1 MIVPERLHSLDAV
14 RAFALLSGI
23 VLHAAMS
30 FLPGFGSVGFTIID
44 QSPSLVLGLLFF
56 VIHSFRMSL
65 FFFIAGYFAHL
76 QFHRRGLRDF
86 LRDRGKRIAL
96 PLIIGWPILFPLV
109 VLPIIL
115 AALQHPAGVTQP
127 PPPPNGV
134 TLAFPLLHLWFLY
147 VLCLLYLLVLSV
159 RAVLISCDRGG
170 QLRLSVDRCLRG
182 IITNP
187 AGVIVL
193 ATPASVAL
201 AAYPYWV
208 PWMGI
213 PTPDTSLIPNSPAL
227 IAFFTAFSFGWLM
240 HRQPDLLSIWKN
252 RWKLNLLIAI
262 SLSVAALT
270 IVGPIPRYSP
280 EEPGGLMVLYAA
292 CYSLSTWCWIFAFM
306 GIGLQFFSAPSHQL
320 RYLADSSYWLY
331 LIHLP
336 LVFLAQATVMSW
348 NIHWIVKFPM
358 ILLVTVPLML
368 VSYHYCVRS
377 TFVGGLLNG
386 RRYQRIVHQN
396 ATGVAAVVNESG
408 VDTARAE

>member
-30 FLPGFGSVGFTIID
+30 FLPGFGSVGFPIVD
-44 QSPSLVLGLLFF
+44 RSPSLMLALLFY

-65 FFFIAGYFAHL
+65 FFFIAGYFAHM

-109 VLPIIL
+109 VLPIVL
-115 AALQHPAGVTQP
+115 AAMQRPEGVAQRTQP
-127 PPPPNGV
+127 STGV
-134 TLAFPLLHLWFLY
+134 LLAFPLLHLWFLY
-147 VLCLLYLLVLSV
+147 VLCLLYLLLLSI
-159 RAVLISCDRGG
+159 RAILIFCDRGG
-170 QLRLSVDRCLRG
+170 HFRLLVDRSLRG

-187 AGVIVL
+187 LGFIVPAMP
-193 ATPASVAL
+193 ATVAL
-201 AAYPYWV
+201 AVYPYWA

-213 PTPDTSLIPNSPAL
+213 PTPDYSLIPNSPAL
-227 IAFFTAFSFGWLM
+227 IAFFTAFSFGWLL
-240 HRQPDLLSIWKN
+240 HRQPELLSIWKD
-252 RWKLNLLIAI
+252 RWMLNLLLAI
-262 SLSVAALT
+262 GLSMAALT
-270 IVGPIPRYSP
+270 IIGPVPRYLP
-280 EEPGGLMVLYAA
+280 EEPGNTRLLYAA
-292 CYSLSTWCWIFAFM
+292 CYSLSTWCWILAFM
-306 GIGLQFFSAPSHQL
+306 GVGLQFFSAPSHRL

-336 LVFLAQATVMSW
+336 LVFLAQAAVMKWNVSW
-348 NIHWIVKFPM
+348 ILKFPL

-368 VSYHYCVRS
+368 LSYQYCVRS

-386 RRYQRIVHQN
+386 RRYPRIVDQ
-396 ATGVAAVVNESG
+396 EL
-408 VDTARAE
+408 